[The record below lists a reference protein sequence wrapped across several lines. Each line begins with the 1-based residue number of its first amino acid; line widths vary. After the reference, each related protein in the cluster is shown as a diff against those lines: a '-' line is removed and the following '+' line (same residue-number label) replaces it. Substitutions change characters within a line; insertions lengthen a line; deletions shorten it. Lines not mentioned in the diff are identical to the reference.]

1 LNEDVSGSKGVGLSY
16 VTGSSSICLS
26 TSPHS
31 FFHSFTLRTMLFSS
45 LLVIC
50 PLLTVPAHAFFFIS
64 SWGTT
69 NRLGLPM
76 IDRNR
81 NTCAVNVGGKSIQ
94 GLNVDGGCRY
104 TVRYG
109 DAKRWESSQVASS
122 IGYVLY
128 SRPRLIVSTK
138 FNTLPPACPQ
148 KRGEYSDG
156 FTQSEDCLFA
166 TVYTPLHVAP
176 NANLPVFTW

>member
-1 LNEDVSGSKGVGLSY
+1 MFLDQKALAYHTLQDQARY
-16 VTGSSSICLS
+16 VYQPHLTCSSTPS
-26 TSPHS
+26 
-31 FFHSFTLRTMLFSS
+31 LRTMLLSS

-50 PLLTVPAHAFFFIS
+50 PVLTVPAHAFFFIS

-69 NRLGLPM
+69 NRFGLPM
-76 IDRNR
+76 IDRNH
-81 NTCAVNVGGKSIQ
+81 NTCSVNVGGKSIQ
-94 GLNVDGGCRY
+94 GINVDGGCRY

-122 IGYVLY
+122 IGCV
-128 SRPRLIVSTK
+128 SSHETRLIARTK